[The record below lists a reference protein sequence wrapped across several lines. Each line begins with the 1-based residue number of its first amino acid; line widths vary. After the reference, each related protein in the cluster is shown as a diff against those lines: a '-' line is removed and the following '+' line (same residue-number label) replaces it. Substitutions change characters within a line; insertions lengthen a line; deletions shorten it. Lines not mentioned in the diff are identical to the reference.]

1 MTSRPVQVVANGSIS
16 PLLTHLPL
24 PDASVFW
31 GPPSP
36 FDPSPLARPSALPA
50 LPALYIVARG
60 LAARPLHASVIYSPL
75 GVRSR
80 AACFEKP
87 WMPAGIRPQPPENSS
102 VTPDSDG
109 FPPRM
114 TAAPNPLRFL
124 VSQTHSRCGPGC
136 GLSALCTVG
145 GPAGTQTLPV
155 RTSRIHPHPRPPLL
169 ASSVFDLILQ
179 R

>member
-16 PLLTHLPL
+16 PLLMHLPL
-24 PDASVFW
+24 PDAPVFW

-36 FDPSPLARPSALPA
+36 FDPSPLARPSA

-87 WMPAGIRPQPPENSS
+87 WMPAGIRPQPPETSS

-114 TAAPNPLRFL
+114 TAPPNPLRFL
-124 VSQTHSRCGPGC
+124 VSLTHSRCGPGGRPVC
-136 GLSALCTVG
+136 PSARSAVPRAHRLYPWAPLGSTHIP
-145 GPAGTQTLPV
+145 GPHYLPAQYL
-155 RTSRIHPHPRPPLL
+155 T
-169 ASSVFDLILQ
+169 
-179 R
+179 

>member
-24 PDASVFW
+24 PDAPVFW
-31 GPPSP
+31 GTPSP
-36 FDPSPLARPSALPA
+36 FDPSPLARPSA

-114 TAAPNPLRFL
+114 TAPPNPLRFL
-124 VSQTHSRCGPGC
+124 VSQTHCRCGPRC
-136 GLSALCTVG
+136 GLSARLHGRRSRGHTDFTRG
-145 GPAGTQTLPV
+145 HLSDPP
-155 RTSRIHPHPRPPLL
+155 TSQAPITCQL
-169 ASSVFDLILQ
+169 SI
-179 R
+179 